1 AAAVVSA
8 LPAALRLCYYTRHAM
23 NRKNSKGGGK
33 KPRVEVVFDPD
44 ARKDYLTGFHKRKQ
58 ARRRFGLAMQEIKDR
73 KERLEERKERREA
86 MKERRE
92 ELGVQEDLGS
102 FDIKAKARED
112 AKAKAEQLVE
122 VDFEDGH
129 TQARETFGLMKKY
142 AMFGDTVTVT
152 TVVGIPDSDDEE
164 DARETARLEK
174 ELLQEKKRKRA
185 EMLERGRGS
194 GAGRGGVA
202 GDSEGSKEERWSL
215 AAVSKRLAANM
226 PAKPRKGAAKRAAQA
241 AAAATSEKGK
251 KGKRAKKAAG
261 GGGGGGGAALMDKA
275 RGSMPRAELSK
286 GKKRR

>member
-1 AAAVVSA
+1 
-8 LPAALRLCYYTRHAM
+8 M

-33 KPRVEVVFDPD
+33 KPRIEVVFDPD

-102 FDIKAKARED
+102 FDIKAKAREN

-129 TQARETFGLMKKY
+129 TQ

-185 EMLERGRGS
+185 ERLERGRGGGGGG

-202 GDSEGSKEERWSL
+202 GDSEGAKEERWSL

-251 KGKRAKKAAG
+251 KGKRAKKAAA
-261 GGGGGGGAALMDKA
+261 GGGGGAALMDKA

>member
-1 AAAVVSA
+1 
-8 LPAALRLCYYTRHAM
+8 M

-92 ELGVQEDLGS
+92 ELGVHEDLGS
-102 FDIKAKARED
+102 FDIKAKAREN
-112 AKAKAEQLVE
+112 AKAKAEQLVQ

-129 TQARETFGLMKKY
+129 TQARETRESACLLACKGF

-185 EMLERGRGS
+185 ERLERGRGGGGG
-194 GAGRGGVA
+194 GAGRGGLA
-202 GDSEGSKEERWSL
+202 GDSEGAKEERWSL

-251 KGKRAKKAAG
+251 KGKRAKKAAT
-261 GGGGGGGAALMDKA
+261 GGGGGAALMDKA

>member
-1 AAAVVSA
+1 
-8 LPAALRLCYYTRHAM
+8 M
-23 NRKNSKGGGK
+23 NRKKSKGGGK

-92 ELGVQEDLGS
+92 ELGVQEDLES
-102 FDIKAKARED
+102 FDIKAKAREE
-112 AKAKAEQLVE
+112 AKAKADELVQ

-129 TQARETFGLMKKY
+129 TQ

-185 EMLERGRGS
+185 EKL
-194 GAGRGGVA
+194 AGWNGVH
-202 GDSEGSKEERWSL
+202 
-215 AAVSKRLAANM
+215 
-226 PAKPRKGAAKRAAQA
+226 
-241 AAAATSEKGK
+241 
-251 KGKRAKKAAG
+251 G
-261 GGGGGGGAALMDKA
+261 GGGGGGGAG
-275 RGSMPRAELSK
+275 RGPGRRAGGAGGGGGGHLREREE
-286 GKKRR
+286 GQEGQEGEEGRRDRGRGCGGGADGQGSREHGEG

>member
-1 AAAVVSA
+1 
-8 LPAALRLCYYTRHAM
+8 M
-23 NRKNSKGGGK
+23 NRKNSKAGGK

-86 MKERRE
+86 LKERRE
-92 ELGVQEDLGS
+92 ELGVREDLDS
-102 FDIKAKARED
+102 FDIKAKAREQ
-112 AKAKAEQLVE
+112 AKAKADEQVE
-122 VDFEDGH
+122 VDFKDCH
-129 TQARETFGLMKKY
+129 TQ

-174 ELLQEKKRKRA
+174 ELLQEKKKQRA
-185 EMLERGRGS
+185 ERLANG
-194 GAGRGGVA
+194 GRGGRGGGGGVGGGRGGPGRGGGRGGLP
-202 GDSEGSKEERWSL
+202 GDSEGAKEERWSL

-226 PAKPRKGAAKRAAQA
+226 PAKPRKGSAKRAAQA
-241 AAAATSEKGK
+241 AAAGGASEKGK
-251 KGKRAKKAAG
+251 KGKRAKKSAGG

-275 RGSMPRAELSK
+275 RGSMPRTELGK
-286 GKKRR
+286 AKKRR